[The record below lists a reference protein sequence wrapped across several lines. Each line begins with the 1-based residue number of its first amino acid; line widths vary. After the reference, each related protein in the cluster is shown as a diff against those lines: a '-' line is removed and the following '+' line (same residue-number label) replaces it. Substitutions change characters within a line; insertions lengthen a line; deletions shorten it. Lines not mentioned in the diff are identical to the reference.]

1 MDKDKLIKIFSAFNH
16 IKFYENQHKYYIG
29 NKQLISTTTLIG
41 EYKKPFNSDYWATI
55 KAKER
60 GVSKQQILLEWED
73 IKDVACA
80 KGSDLHAY
88 SDNFMHNR
96 VFPTDVPDALIGH
109 FKKFYDEFTKKGN
122 LVIRTEYVLGDLEL
136 GIAGMID
143 LFCYNEKKDC
153 FYIADYKT
161 NKKFDFESKY
171 RSYYLDPI
179 SHLDECEFNTYSLQT
194 SIYRY
199 ILEKNLGIEL
209 GDSIVVWFNDK
220 NDSYEAIKCEY
231 LKKDVEKMF
240 KSYKNKTKQTA

>member
-1 MDKDKLIKIFSAFNH
+1 MNKEQLLKIFSAFNH
-16 IKFYENQHKYYIG
+16 VKYYDDKHKYFIG
-29 NKQLISTTTLIG
+29 NRELISTTTFIS
-41 EYKKPFNSDYWATI
+41 EFKKPFNADYWATK

-80 KGSDLHAY
+80 KGSDLHSY

-96 VFPTDVPDALIGH
+96 VFPTDVPDVLIRH
-109 FKKFYDEFTKKGN
+109 FKKFYDNFVKNGN
-122 LVIRTEYVLGDLEL
+122 LVIRTEYVLGDSDL

-161 NKKFDFESKY
+161 NKKFELDSKY
-171 RSYYLDPI
+171 NNYYLEPI
-179 SHLDECEFNTYSLQT
+179 SNLEECEFSTYSLQT

-199 ILEKNLGIEL
+199 IIEKNVGIEL
-209 GDSIVVWFNDK
+209 GDSVVVWFNDK
-220 NDSYEAIKCEY
+220 NESYEAIKCDY
-231 LKKDVEKMF
+231 LKQDVEKMF
-240 KSYKNKTKQTA
+240 KSYKKEKQTA

>member
-1 MDKDKLIKIFSAFNH
+1 MNKDQLLKIFSAFNH
-16 IKFYENQHKYYIG
+16 VKYYDEKHKYYIG
-29 NKQLISTTTLIG
+29 NKELISTTTFIG
-41 EYKKPFNSDYWATI
+41 KFKKPFDSNFWAAK

-60 GVSKQQILLEWED
+60 NVPMSQILLEWED

-88 SDNFMHNR
+88 SDNYMHNR
-96 VFPTDVPDALIGH
+96 VFPTDVPDNLIGQ
-109 FKKFYDEFTKKGN
+109 FRKFYDAFIKKDN
-122 LVIRTEYVLGDLEL
+122 LVIRTEFVLADAEL

-143 LFCYNEKKDC
+143 LFCYDKKRDK

-161 NKKFDFESKY
+161 NKKFEFDSKY
-171 RSYYLDPI
+171 KNYYLEPI
-179 SHLDECEFNTYSLQT
+179 NHLDECEFNTYSLQT

-199 ILEKNLGIEL
+199 IIERNLGIEL

-240 KSYKNKTKQTA
+240 KYFKKQK

>member
-16 IKFYENQHKYYIG
+16 IKFYENQHKYFVG
-29 NKQLISTTTLIG
+29 NRELISTTTLIS
-41 EYKKPFNSDYWATI
+41 EFKKPFNSDFWATK

-60 GVSKQQILLEWED
+60 GVSKQQILLEWGE

-88 SDNFMHNR
+88 SDNYMHNR
-96 VFPTDVPDALIGH
+96 VFPTDVPDVLIRQ
-109 FKKFYDEFTKKGN
+109 FKIFYDKFVKAGN
-122 LVIRTEYVLGDLEL
+122 LVIRTEYVLGDADL
-136 GIAGMID
+136 GVAGMID
-143 LFCYNEKKDC
+143 LFCYNKEKDY

-171 RSYYLDPI
+171 NNYYLDPI
-179 SHLDECEFNTYSLQT
+179 SHLDECEFNTNSLQT

-199 ILEKNLGIEL
+199 IIEKNLGIEL

-220 NDSYEAIKCEY
+220 NEKHEAIKCEY
-231 LKKDVEKMF
+231 RKKDVEKMF
-240 KSYKNKTKQTA
+240 KSYKKTKQAA

>member
-1 MDKDKLIKIFSAFNH
+1 MDKDSVLKIFSAFNH
-16 IKFYENQHKYYIG
+16 VKYYDDKHKYFIG
-29 NKQLISTTTLIG
+29 NRELISTTTFIG
-41 EYKKPFNSDYWATI
+41 KFKKPFNTDFWANK
-55 KAKER
+55 KAIER

-80 KGSDLHAY
+80 KGSDLHSY
-88 SDNFMHNR
+88 SDNYMHNR
-96 VFPTDVPDALIGH
+96 VFPTDVPDVLIQQ
-109 FKKFYDEFTKKGN
+109 FKTFYNSFIKN
-122 LVIRTEYVLGDLEL
+122 NIVVRTEYVLADEDL

-143 LFCYNEKKDC
+143 LLCYNKAKGY

-171 RSYYLDPI
+171 KSYYLDPI

-199 ILEKNLGIEL
+199 ILEKNLGITL
-209 GDSIVVWFNDK
+209 GDSVVVWFNDK

-240 KSYKNKTKQTA
+240 KSFKKKKQAA